1 MTHCAIIIKRETNKR
16 IRMKKQFNMETF
28 NTWIQ
33 DTQDYSMI
41 TNKDAYVTR
50 KSNDAITY
58 CTKVLRMI
66 KVDAYIVANNVAI
79 KEGIRLK

>member
-1 MTHCAIIIKRETNKR
+1 MT
-16 IRMKKQFNMETF
+16 KQFNMNDF

-41 TNKDAYVTR
+41 TTKEGYIAR

-58 CTKVLRMI
+58 CTKVLGMMPQQAWI
-66 KVDAYIVANNVAI
+66 HANNVYI
-79 KEGIRLK
+79 SESKRLLK

>member
-1 MTHCAIIIKRETNKR
+1 MKNK
-16 IRMKKQFNMETF
+16 FNMNDF

-41 TNKDAYVTR
+41 DSKESYIAR

-58 CTKVLRMI
+58 CVKVLGLI
-66 KVDAYIVANNVAI
+66 PQDAWIIANNVHI
-79 KEGIRLK
+79 QESKRLGLGE

>member
-1 MTHCAIIIKRETNKR
+1 MKR
-16 IRMKKQFNMETF
+16 QFDMETF
-28 NTWIQ
+28 NAWVQ

-41 TNKDAYVTR
+41 TDKDSYVAR

-58 CTKVLRMI
+58 CTKVLGMI
-66 KVDAYIVANNVAI
+66 RLDAYIVANNVAI

>member
-1 MTHCAIIIKRETNKR
+1 MNN
-16 IRMKKQFNMETF
+16 FNMNDF

-41 TNKDAYVTR
+41 TDKSVYLER

-58 CTKVLRMI
+58 CTKVLGLI
-66 KVDAYIVANNVAI
+66 PQDAWIVANNVHI
-79 KEGIRLK
+79 QESKRLA